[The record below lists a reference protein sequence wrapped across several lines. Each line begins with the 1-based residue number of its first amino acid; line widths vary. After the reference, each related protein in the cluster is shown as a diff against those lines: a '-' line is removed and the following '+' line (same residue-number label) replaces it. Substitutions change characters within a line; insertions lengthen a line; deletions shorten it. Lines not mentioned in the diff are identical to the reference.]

1 MKTWSASMKDSLVS
15 GGTAGAL
22 SAAVLAWRGRRDADS
37 AVAPLNATS
46 HVLWGEQAL
55 HVDRPTARHTLI
67 GTLMHAASAVF
78 WGVLFEKLLGR
89 EPRQGRLDAVV
100 RSAVKTTAAAAVV
113 DLCLVPRR
121 LTPGFERRLS
131 GRSLWLVYGG
141 LAAGLV
147 AGAWMLRGS
156 SGRR

>member
-1 MKTWSASMKDSLVS
+1 MKTWSVSMKDSLVS
-15 GGTAGAL
+15 GGTAGVL
-22 SAAVLAWRGRRDADS
+22 SAAVLAWRGRHDTRS

-46 HVLWGEQAL
+46 HIVWGDESL
-55 HVDRPTARHTLI
+55 HVDRPTVRHTLT
-67 GTLMHAASAVF
+67 GTLLHAGSAVF
-78 WGVLFEKLLGR
+78 WGVLFERLLGR
-89 EPRQGRLDAVV
+89 ERRQDHFDAVV
-100 RSAVKTTAAAAVV
+100 RSAVKATAAAAVV

-147 AGAWMLRGS
+147 TGAWLLRRT
-156 SGRR
+156 GR

>member
-1 MKTWSASMKDSLVS
+1 MKTWTHSVKDALVS
-15 GGTAGAL
+15 GGAAGAL

-46 HVLWGEQAL
+46 HIVWGDEAL
-55 HVDRPTARHTLI
+55 HVDRPTARHTLV
-67 GTLMHAASAVF
+67 GALLHAGSAVF

-89 EPRQGRLDAVV
+89 ERRQGTVQAVV
-100 RSAVKTTAAAAVV
+100 KSAVKATTAAAVV

-141 LAAGLV
+141 LALGMS
-147 AGAWMLRGS
+147 AGALLLQGS
-156 SGRR
+156 RR

>member
-1 MKTWSASMKDSLVS
+1 MKTWTDAVKDSLVS
-15 GGTAGAL
+15 GGAAGAL

-37 AVAPLNATS
+37 AVAPLNTTS
-46 HVLWGEQAL
+46 HIVWGDEAL
-55 HVDRPTARHTLI
+55 HADRPTARHTLT
-67 GTLMHAASAVF
+67 GALLHAGSAVF

-89 EPRQGRLDAVV
+89 ERRQGTVEAVV
-100 RSAVKTTAAAAVV
+100 KSAVKATTAAAVV

-141 LAAGLV
+141 LALGMA
-147 AGAWMLRGS
+147 AGALLLRRG
-156 SGRR
+156 GR

>member
-1 MKTWSASMKDSLVS
+1 MKTWTDAVKDSLVS
-15 GGTAGAL
+15 GGAAGAL

-46 HVLWGEQAL
+46 HIVWGDEALQA
-55 HVDRPTARHTLI
+55 DRPTARHTLT
-67 GTLMHAASAVF
+67 GALLHAGSAVF

-89 EPRQGRLDAVV
+89 ERRQGTVEAVV
-100 RSAVKTTAAAAVV
+100 KSAVKATTAAAVV

-131 GRSLWLVYGG
+131 ARSLWLVYGG
-141 LAAGLV
+141 LALGMA
-147 AGAWMLRGS
+147 AGALLLRRGE
-156 SGRR
+156 R